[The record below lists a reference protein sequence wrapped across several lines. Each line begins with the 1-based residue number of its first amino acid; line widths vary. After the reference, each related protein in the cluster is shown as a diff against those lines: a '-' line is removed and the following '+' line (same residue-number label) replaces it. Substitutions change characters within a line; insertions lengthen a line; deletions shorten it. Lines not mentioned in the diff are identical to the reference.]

1 MEHIQGCSYFLYST
15 RLKKSPIFSDCF
27 FMHGFQCTKIIFL
40 AKIFSLMLEKM
51 IGKEQFPEKELRKT
65 PFGEHCYNE
74 IRKIVS

>member
-40 AKIFSLMLEKM
+40 AKIFSLMQKKNDEKTTV
-51 IGKEQFPEKELRKT
+51 PRKRVKDST
-65 PFGEHCYNE
+65 RGW
-74 IRKIVS
+74 S

>member
-51 IGKEQFPEKELRKT
+51 IGK
-65 PFGEHCYNE
+65 Y
-74 IRKIVS
+74 